1 MEKVN
6 RVNRPMSP
14 ELEKVIHDLTLR
26 MLLIR
31 AIQEGDSPSSL
42 TEREALILQQLL
54 ERPQMTISEIAES
67 WPNVSESTISMTIT
81 RLWREKAY
89 VSKIIKPDNQRV
101 TLVQITDK
109 GKTAIQKHLAQ
120 QAERYNT
127 LFQAINATAEEKE
140 MLIRICRRGIEYLDT
155 HLAQMQKP
163 PAKP

>member
-54 ERPQMTISEIAES
+54 ERPQMTFSEIAES

-109 GKTAIQKHLAQ
+109 
-120 QAERYNT
+120 
-127 LFQAINATAEEKE
+127 
-140 MLIRICRRGIEYLDT
+140 
-155 HLAQMQKP
+155 
-163 PAKP
+163 

>member
-140 MLIRICRRGIEYLDT
+140 MLIRICRRAIEYLDT
-155 HLAQMQKP
+155 HLTQMQKP
-163 PAKP
+163 AAKP